1 MDLLPLKAFK
11 ELMEFR
17 GETCI
22 SIYMPT
28 QKAGKEVSQN
38 SIRYKNL
45 LQEVERK
52 LEDRQIRKRDMQD
65 YLQPLKKLISKETF
79 WRNQGIGL
87 AIFYQQGKLLAY
99 RLPIPF
105 EAKAF
110 VNDRYYVRPLLP
122 LFVENEK
129 FYLLVLDLKD
139 VKLYGGTRYTVDEIN
154 LSDKPTSMEEAL
166 VYEDPEKRLEFHNTS
181 APSHK
186 GQKGIFHQH
195 HPEEDEEKDIQRFFN
210 QVDTAVMDS
219 IGGESAPLIIIG
231 ANKQL
236 PIYKDANSYPHLQGE
251 IERGNPHILDAGE
264 LHAQAWGKVS
274 HVVEKEIE
282 KVKNDY
288 QVLLERDQALH
299 DMEDIVPAAI
309 HGQISK
315 LMTAKGETSWGTY
328 NRDANEYQKKPAE
341 EEGSREMV
349 GFAAIQTIANNGVVY
364 ELEEREMPEPASKV
378 AAIKRY

>member
-22 SIYMPT
+22 SMYMPT

-52 LEDRQIRKRDMQD
+52 LEDRQLGKRDMQD
-65 YLQPLKKLISKETF
+65 YLQPLKQLMSKETF

-87 AIFYQQGKLLAY
+87 AIFYQQGELLAY

-105 EAKAF
+105 EEKVF
-110 VNDRYYVRPLLP
+110 ISDRYYIRPLLP
-122 LFVENEK
+122 MFVENEK
-129 FYLLVLDLKD
+129 FYLLALDLKD

-166 VYEDPEKRLEFHNTS
+166 VYEDPEKRLELHNTS
-181 APSHK
+181 SPSHE

-210 QVDTAVMDS
+210 QVDTAVMDR

-231 ANKQL
+231 ANNQL

-264 LHAQAWGKVS
+264 LHEMAWEKVS
-274 HVVEKEIE
+274 RVVEKEIE

-288 QVLLERDQALH
+288 HVLLERDQALH
-299 DMEDIVPAAI
+299 EMEDIVPAAI
-309 HGQISK
+309 HGQINK

-328 NRDANEYQKKPAE
+328 NRNANEYQKKTAE
-341 EEGSREMV
+341 EERAREMV

-364 ELEEREMPEPASKV
+364 ELEKEEMPDPASKV